1 MKRPIA
7 STLFV
12 TVVLLAGAC
21 GERAA
26 PTAADA
32 PVEGGWVMP
41 PIVDAVTAAGGDLRL
56 QGRAG
61 PLGRVVVTGPGGR
74 AYAAAADAAGRFDLP
89 IPRPTQDAVFVVEA
103 RSGQLSYPAAY
114 RLLVSA
120 QPNGP
125 VGLLSIGAPTRRLDP
140 GQGLDAVDSDGTAV
154 FLSGRAAPD
163 AMVEVDLGGART
175 VATDAQGRW
184 SLAASGSGGMVRVGD
199 QTYVAPTGSG
209 AADSILERAGAGW
222 RITWSSAGGARQ
234 TTWFPD
240 RRPAGNLSLTNSA
253 QP

>member
-7 STLFV
+7 STLILAAA
-12 TVVLLAGAC
+12 LLAGAC
-21 GERAA
+21 GEQAA
-26 PTAADA
+26 PKAADA

-61 PLGRVVVTGPGGR
+61 PLGRVVISGPGGR
-74 AYAAAADAAGRFDLP
+74 AYAAAADVEGRFDLP
-89 IPRPTQDAVFVVEA
+89 IPRPVKDTVFVVEA

-120 QPNGP
+120 APNGP
-125 VGLLSIGAPTRRLDP
+125 MGLLSIGAPTRRLDP

-163 AMVEVDLGGART
+163 AMVQIDLGGPRT
-175 VATDAQGRW
+175 ATTDAQGRW
-184 SLAASGSGGMVRVGD
+184 TLAASGSGGAVRVGD
-199 QTYVAPTGSG
+199 QTYAAPTGPG
-209 AADSILERAGAGW
+209 AVDGVLERAGAGW
-222 RITWSSAGGARQ
+222 RITWASPGGARQ

-240 RRPAGNLSLTNSA
+240 RRPSGNLSVTNSV

>member
-7 STLFV
+7 PTLAIAV
-12 TVVLLAGAC
+12 ALLAGAC
-21 GERAA
+21 GEQAA
-26 PTAADA
+26 PAAADA
-32 PVEGGWVMP
+32 PAEGGWIMP
-41 PIVDAVTAAGGDLRL
+41 PIVDAVTTAGADLRL

-74 AYAAAADAAGRFDLP
+74 AYAAAADAEGRFDLP
-89 IPRPTQDAVFVVEA
+89 IPRPAKDTIFVVEA

-120 QPNGP
+120 QPGGP

-140 GQGLDAVDSDGTAV
+140 GRGLDAVDSDGAAV
-154 FLSGRAAPD
+154 FLSGRAAPET
-163 AMVEVDLGGART
+163 MVEVDLGGARSVT
-175 VATDAQGRW
+175 TDAQGRW
-184 SLAASGSGGMVRVGD
+184 TLAASGSGGGVRVGD
-199 QTYVAPTGSG
+199 QAYAAPTGPGG
-209 AADSILERAGAGW
+209 AEDMLERAGDGW
-222 RITWSSAGGARQ
+222 RIVWSSAGGARQ

-240 RRPAGNLSLTNSA
+240 RRPPGNLSLTNSA